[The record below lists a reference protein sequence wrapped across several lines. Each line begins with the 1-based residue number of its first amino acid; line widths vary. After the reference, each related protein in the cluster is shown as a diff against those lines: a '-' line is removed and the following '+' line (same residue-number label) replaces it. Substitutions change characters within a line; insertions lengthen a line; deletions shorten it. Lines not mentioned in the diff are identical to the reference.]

1 MARPGTAASEAG
13 LSPVGRAAVRRWLEG
28 YVDSG
33 RLPGAQVALARRGR
47 IELFHS
53 HGWRSLESGVPID
66 RETIFRI
73 HSMTKPV
80 TAVAAMRLIESGQ
93 LGLDDPV
100 SRYIPAFGEVTVT
113 RFGGRER
120 IVASSAKTP
129 MTIWHLLTHTSGL
142 TYGEGND
149 GPVAGLY
156 QRQHTDFNIDDGPLE
171 AVVDRLARILLFEP
185 GTAWNYGVSSD
196 VLGRVIEVA
205 SGMPLDRYLGEA
217 VLGPLRMIDTG
228 FRVPPTKLDRVASVY
243 TMGGGGELAPVDTA
257 AELTIPP
264 ERYTLSGGGGLFSTA
279 ADYLRFAEMLR
290 RGGRLGET
298 RLLRETSVH
307 LMTRNHLQGDLATM
321 AAPSSS
327 DLALEGIG
335 YGFGMSVVVD
345 PGRTAMRTHMGE
357 YGWGGHA
364 STAFFVDPGN
374 EVTAV
379 FMTQLIPSGSYPIR
393 SELRS
398 LVADAL

>member
-1 MARPGTAASEAG
+1 M
-13 LSPVGRAAVRRWLEG
+13 
-28 YVDSG
+28 
-33 RLPGAQVALARRGR
+33 
-47 IELFHS
+47 
-53 HGWRSLESGVPID
+53 
-66 RETIFRI
+66 
-73 HSMTKPV
+73 
-80 TAVAAMRLIESGQ
+80 
-93 LGLDDPV
+93 
-100 SRYIPAFGEVTVT
+100 T

-129 MTIWHLLTHTSGL
+129 MTVWHLLTHTSGL
-142 TYGEGND
+142 TYGDGND

-156 QRQHTDFNIDDGPLE
+156 QRQHTDFSIDDGPLE
-171 AVVDRLARILLFEP
+171 AVVDRLARIPLLFEP

-205 SGMPLDRYLGEA
+205 SGMPLDRYLAEA
-217 VLGPLRMIDTG
+217 VLGPLRMTDTG

-243 TMGGGGELAPVDTA
+243 TIGDGEQLVPVDTA

-298 RLLRETSVH
+298 RLLRG
-307 LMTRNHLQGDLATM
+307 R
-321 AAPSSS
+321 AAP
-327 DLALEGIG
+327 DDAEPPAGRPGDDGGAVVGRARVEGIG

-345 PGRTAMRTHMGE
+345 PGRAAMRTHMGE

-379 FMTQLIPSGSYPIR
+379 FIAELIPSGSYPIR
-393 SELRS
+393 RQELRS
-398 LVADAL
+398 LVADALKLRHPHFHRGARPMPDRERTFVMIKADAHATAVGRDRVPLQAARIRNPQA